1 MFDPRQC
8 IKNQEIVKFS
18 DFGLYKT
25 KTSAVCVHKIIK
37 KNKYVK
43 CTLIAPTYGE
53 LGTAHGTV
61 KFRVF
66 FSPKKSR
73 KKKRLL

>member
-1 MFDPRQC
+1 M
-8 IKNQEIVKFS
+8 
-18 DFGLYKT
+18 
-25 KTSAVCVHKIIK
+25 CVHKIIK

-61 KFRVF
+61 KFIVF
-66 FSPKKSR
+66 FIPKT
-73 KKKRLL
+73 KKEKKTIVG